1 MYEIRIH
8 ITDEVGMALGLVPP
22 NGHAYLSH
30 LIFSQETEKNLL
42 RGPTKLVKTVLMS
55 VIFINTHKQ
64 LYK

>member
-1 MYEIRIH
+1 MKL
-8 ITDEVGMALGLVPP
+8 ALGLVPP

-55 VIFINTHKQ
+55 VIFTNTHKQ